1 MEYSPKGKAC
11 NGARW
16 STPLIPTLK
25 GELKQE
31 GHEFQVSLGHPER
44 LKSQKQQTNF
54 PGTREEIQLSGQ
66 YLPNMSK
73 PLGREREAVYTL
85 KMLTNQR
92 KGIWRERKK
101 GKALSTN
108 STWQLYMAQ
117 KPLNLSRKYK

>member
-1 MEYSPKGKAC
+1 MQW
-11 NGARW
+11 ARW
-16 STPLIPTLK
+16 STPIIPTLK

-54 PGTREEIQLSGQ
+54 PGTGEEIQLSGQ

-73 PLGREREAVYTL
+73 PLDREREAVYTL
-85 KMLTNQR
+85 KMLMNQR

-101 GKALSTN
+101 GEGTFYKLRLATVHDPKAFE
-108 STWQLYMAQ
+108 
-117 KPLNLSRKYK
+117 PF